1 MYTVSS
7 RPATSVSDPDP
18 GQRRTS
24 KCDEFPEPGV
34 LVTRDIPRRLETP
47 PRRTVRSSAEMPVVR
62 PGDYK
67 RLMTTLADRRPHICS
82 YFERKDACRTSDMA
96 SPSVELLWNPSTTF
110 WCQEARSELCRRS
123 QRAAKVATLLVP
135 HWTCGEYMAK
145 GESGGGNAETRG
157 RRAVRLTLSQWS
169 STSSSGFARLAN
181 MK

>member
-1 MYTVSS
+1 
-7 RPATSVSDPDP
+7 
-18 GQRRTS
+18 
-24 KCDEFPEPGV
+24 
-34 LVTRDIPRRLETP
+34 
-47 PRRTVRSSAEMPVVR
+47 
-62 PGDYK
+62 
-67 RLMTTLADRRPHICS
+67 
-82 YFERKDACRTSDMA
+82 MA
-96 SPSVELLWNPSTTF
+96 SSVELLWNPSTTF

-135 HWTCGEYMAK
+135 YWTCGEYMAQ

>member
-1 MYTVSS
+1 MLLFRKKICVQ
-7 RPATSVSDPDP
+7 D
-18 GQRRTS
+18 QRH
-24 KCDEFPEPGV
+24 GV
-34 LVTRDIPRRLETP
+34 PL
-47 PRRTVRSSAEMPVVR
+47 
-62 PGDYK
+62 GG
-67 RLMTTLADRRPHICS
+67 TTL
-82 YFERKDACRTSDMA
+82 E
-96 SPSVELLWNPSTTF
+96 PSATF

-135 HWTCGEYMAK
+135 YWTCGEYMAQ